1 MFDEH
6 LSWKSHTRMVTNKL
20 AKVVGILNRLKRIYP
35 EQILLTIYNS
45 LFISHINYGLL
56 LWWKDQDR
64 VNKLQK
70 KAVRIVSG
78 SQYLAHTEPL
88 FKHLNILKAK
98 DLYSLKLLKFYYNLS
113 YGSLP
118 SYFDCYMETINKGVP
133 HRYSLRTTARPMIRM
148 PKSRLVLTESCVLHK
163 LINLINQTNTNYP
176 QIICKIEEQSHTF
189 WGFSFNI
196 TQIYLQS
203 YDE

>member
-1 MFDEH
+1 MTFHTRQKHVDVLNFAINDKQIENVSAFKFLGIMFDEH

-56 LWWKDQDR
+56 LWWNDQDR
-64 VNKLQK
+64 VNQLQK

-118 SYFDCYMETINKGVP
+118 SYFN
-133 HRYSLRTTARPMIRM
+133 
-148 PKSRLVLTESCVLHK
+148 
-163 LINLINQTNTNYP
+163 
-176 QIICKIEEQSHTF
+176 
-189 WGFSFNI
+189 
-196 TQIYLQS
+196 
-203 YDE
+203 